1 MSGKR
6 INEKSRPQSL
16 LFYVGEKELMENRG
30 FDDDRFERRTSAE
43 SSVRSFFLIHDNV
56 LSADNLSFSLTPS
69 AQLQTEKR
77 EKYSSGKSF

>member
-30 FDDDRFERRTSAE
+30 FEDDRLERRTSAE
-43 SSVRSFFLIHDNV
+43 YSVQSLFVIPNNV
-56 LSADNLSFSLTPS
+56 LSADNLSFSLTTS
-69 AQLQTEKR
+69 AQLQT
-77 EKYSSGKSF
+77 